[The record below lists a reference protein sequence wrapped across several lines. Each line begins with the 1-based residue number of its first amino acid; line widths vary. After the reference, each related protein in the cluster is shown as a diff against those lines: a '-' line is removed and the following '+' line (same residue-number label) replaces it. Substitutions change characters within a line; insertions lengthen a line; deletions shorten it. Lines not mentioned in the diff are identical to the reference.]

1 MNKVLILTSGYG
13 EGHNAAARNLALAF
27 DRLAGPGTAVTVDLF
42 AEVSPRLHTLTRR
55 LYLALI
61 NRTPRVWSSVYRW
74 LDRARP
80 FPRELRWLRRATA
93 RLAGL
98 IQKHRPFV
106 VCSTYPLYGF
116 MLDELAA
123 AGRLPCPHV
132 NIVTDS
138 ISINSLW
145 WLPDCHAWYVP
156 NADTARVLLD
166 AGRPA
171 DRIFP
176 LGFPVPEILALD
188 TPDLQPP
195 NLAAGHA
202 PRVLYIVNSGSQ
214 HAAHLGRLLLAEP
227 SWRVTCAVGR
237 DHKLRDHLAT
247 LARQRRAPA
256 TILGWT
262 DRIPQLLKTHH
273 VVISKAGGATTQ
285 EAIAARCPM
294 IVNQIV
300 PGQEEGN
307 YELLR
312 RHGIGTLAQTP
323 DAVMTGLH
331 RAFARRGAI
340 WREWRQALE
349 PLARP
354 AAAGD
359 IARHLLLN
367 LSPSVPAANGHPAQ
381 FTAAPASPLHHG

>member
-1 MNKVLILTSGYG
+1 
-13 EGHNAAARNLALAF
+13 
-27 DRLAGPGTAVTVDLF
+27 
-42 AEVSPRLHTLTRR
+42 
-55 LYLALI
+55 
-61 NRTPRVWSSVYRW
+61 
-74 LDRARP
+74 
-80 FPRELRWLRRATA
+80 
-93 RLAGL
+93 
-98 IQKHRPFV
+98 
-106 VCSTYPLYGF
+106 
-116 MLDELAA
+116 MLDQLAA

-171 DRIFP
+171 GRIFAF
-176 LGFPVPEILALD
+176 GFPVPEILALD

-202 PRVLYIVNSGSQ
+202 PRVLFIVNSGSHHSAQ
-214 HAAHLGRLLLAEP
+214 IGRLLLAEP
-227 SWRVTCAVGR
+227 SWNVTCTVGR
-237 DHKLRDHLAT
+237 DHRLREHLET
-247 LARQRRAPA
+247 LARTRRTPA

-312 RHGIGTLAQTP
+312 RHGIGALAQTP
-323 DAVMTGLH
+323 DAVMAVLR
-331 RAFARRGAI
+331 RAFAGRGTL

-354 AAAGD
+354 HAAGVIAQHLHQTHAPAAA
-359 IARHLLLN
+359 
-367 LSPSVPAANGHPAQ
+367 
-381 FTAAPASPLHHG
+381 TAPLHHG

>member
-13 EGHNAAARNLALAF
+13 EGHNAAARNLAAAL

-42 AEVSPRLHTLTRR
+42 AEVSPRLHALTRR

-74 LDRARP
+74 LDHARP

-93 RLAGL
+93 RLDSL
-98 IQKHRPFV
+98 LQTHRPFV

-145 WLPDCHAWYVP
+145 WLPDCQSWYVP
-156 NADTARVLLD
+156 NADTAHVLLD

-171 DRIFP
+171 GRIFP

-195 NLAAGHA
+195 NLAVGHA
-202 PRVLYIVNSGSQ
+202 PRVLYIVNSGSH
-214 HAAHLGRLLLAEP
+214 HAAQLGRLLLAEP
-227 SWRVTCAVGR
+227 SWNVTCAVGR
-237 DHKLRDHLAT
+237 DHRLREHLEA
-247 LARQRRAPA
+247 LARQRRTPV

-312 RHGIGTLAQTP
+312 RHGIGALAQTP
-323 DAVMTGLH
+323 DAVMAVLR
-331 RAFARRGAI
+331 RALAGRGTL
-340 WREWRQALE
+340 WREWRRALE
-349 PLARP
+349 PLAKP
-354 AAAGD
+354 TAASD
-359 IARHLLLN
+359 IAQHLVHTFT
-367 LSPSVPAANGHPAQ
+367 PPGPVTNGRTAG
-381 FTAAPASPLHHG
+381 FTAAPVPPLNHG